1 MLKGDQIILPH
12 NLLKNLTKNI
22 ALVLTFAM
30 LCPADCQAAPSTP
43 AVDKESSHRKVIL
56 VLAGG
61 GAKGLA
67 HIGVLK
73 VLEEE
78 GIRPDFISGTS
89 VGALIGSLSAA
100 NLSSSEIRAAVLND
114 GLQKAFFPRPALLQE
129 VVYLPRFFLLR
140 LLQLKPIFGLY
151 SGKSIAKFMTVH
163 LPKNCTEIEQLPIA
177 FTAICVDLKTGK
189 KVLLNRGDIAKAV
202 EASCSVPFLYR
213 PVKDEEQ
220 YLVDGGI
227 SSNLAT
233 TSASKTG
240 AIVIAVRLH
249 GYTQHTN
256 RSSIDTSLKYAGRVT
271 SILMASVEE
280 KSLPAAD
287 LIIDPRVEEFDL
299 DSFNQEDMLRA
310 IEAGEIATRAVL
322 PELRHLLE
330 YNQALP
336 K

>member
-1 MLKGDQIILPH
+1 M
-12 NLLKNLTKNI
+12 KNV
-22 ALVLTFAM
+22 ALVLIFAL
-30 LCPADCQAAPSTP
+30 LCPAVCHAADSTQALDNGP
-43 AVDKESSHRKVIL
+43 SHRKVTL

-78 GIRPDFISGTS
+78 GIRPAFISGTS
-89 VGALIGSLSAA
+89 IGALIGSLSAA
-100 NLSSSEIRAAVLND
+100 NLTSSEIRSAVLND
-114 GLQKAFFPRPALLQE
+114 GLQKAFFPRSALFQE
-129 VVYLPRFFLLR
+129 IVYLPRFFLLR

-163 LPKNCTEIEQLPIA
+163 LPKNCTNIEQLPTP
-177 FTAICVDLKTGK
+177 FTAVCVDLKTGE
-189 KVLLNRGDIAKAV
+189 KVLRNRGNIAKAV
-202 EASCSVPFLYR
+202 QASCTVPFLYR
-213 PVKDEEQ
+213 PVKDEGQ

-233 TSASKTG
+233 AALAETG

-249 GYTQHTN
+249 GYTQRRK
-256 RSSIDTSLKYAGRVT
+256 RSSMGTTLKYAGRVT

-299 DSFNQEDMLRA
+299 DSFNQVDMLRA
-310 IEAGEIATRAVL
+310 IEAGEIATRAIL
-322 PELRHLLE
+322 PELRHLLQS
-330 YNQALP
+330 NQDVP